1 MDTSLESARPRALE
15 TIIQGGIAV
24 ALLDIANAMTF
35 WWFYNGAS
43 PQVIL
48 QSIAAG
54 LLGPNSFAGGMST
67 ALLGAFL
74 HFFISC
80 GIAAVF
86 WFACQRMPILFQR
99 PVTYGAIYGVIVY
112 LVMNYVVLPLSQATP
127 VPFIPSWFL
136 ASVLGHIVLVG
147 IPVALIAHRSA
158 TRSKPS

>member
-1 MDTSLESARPRALE
+1 MDTNLNSGRPRALE

-24 ALLDIANAMTF
+24 AVLDITNAMTF

-54 LLGPNSFAGGMST
+54 LLGPASFSGGMPT
-67 ALLGAFL
+67 AFLGAFL

-80 GIAAVF
+80 GIAAVY
-86 WFACQRMPILFQR
+86 WFACQRMPVLYQR
-99 PVTYGAIYGVIVY
+99 PVTYGAIYGVVVY
-112 LVMNYVVLPLSQATP
+112 LAMTYVVVPLSQASQ

-136 ASVLGHIVLVG
+136 ASVLGHILLVG
-147 IPVALIAHRSA
+147 IPVALIAQRSA
-158 TRSKPS
+158 ARNRAS

>member
-1 MDTSLESARPRALE
+1 MDKNLGSARPRALE
-15 TIIQGGIAV
+15 TILQGGVAV
-24 ALLDIANAMTF
+24 AVLDIANAMTF

-54 LLGPNSFAGGMST
+54 LVGPDAFAGGTDT
-67 ALLGAFL
+67 AVLGAFL

-86 WFACQRMPILFQR
+86 WFACQRLPILFRR

-112 LVMNYVVLPLSQATP
+112 LVMTYVVVPLSQATP
-127 VPFIPSWFL
+127 VPFIPTWFL
-136 ASVLGHIVLVG
+136 ASVIGHVVLVG
-147 IPVALIAHRSA
+147 LPVALIARWSA
-158 TRSKPS
+158 ANAAR

>member
-1 MDTSLESARPRALE
+1 MDSNLDSGRPRALE
-15 TIIQGGIAV
+15 TILQGGIAV
-24 ALLDIANAMTF
+24 AVLDIANAMTF

-43 PQVIL
+43 PEVIL

-54 LLGPNSFAGGMST
+54 LLGPDAFSGGMPT

-86 WFACQRMPILFQR
+86 WFACQRMPILFRR

-112 LVMNYVVLPLSQATP
+112 LVMTYVVVPLSQATP

-136 ASVLGHIVLVG
+136 TSVLGHIVLVG
-147 IPVALIAHRSA
+147 IPVGLIARRSA
-158 TRSKPS
+158 ACSQAS

>member
-1 MDTSLESARPRALE
+1 MDTNLNSGRPRALE

-24 ALLDIANAMTF
+24 AVLDITNAMTF

-54 LLGPNSFAGGMST
+54 LLGPASFSGGMPT
-67 ALLGAFL
+67 AFLGAFL

-86 WFACQRMPILFQR
+86 WFACQRMPILFRR
-99 PVTYGAIYGVIVY
+99 PVTYGASYGVVVY
-112 LVMNYVVLPLSQATP
+112 LVMIYVVVPLSNATP
-127 VPFIPSWFL
+127 VPFIPSWFV

-147 IPVALIAHRSA
+147 LPIALIARWSA
-158 TRSKPS
+158 SHDAR